1 MSESVKGIVETL
13 SAIDVSEYVKEKN
26 GNKYLPWARCWS
38 IVKSYYPQ
46 SDYFDEVQEIAKEDT
61 YVPRPWF
68 SDGNTAW
75 VRTTVVIKSDTEE
88 IRHTETYPILDLRNK
103 AMPADSITSADFNK
117 SEKRGLTKAVAV
129 ATGLGLHLFYGEDYN
144 EDVAKAMELL
154 DKVDSLAKK
163 KAALS
168 DKAKKQVADLCKEA
182 EKKAFPDIPDDEISG
197 NYKNIEDVDIL
208 SSLERKLMAV
218 RK

>member
-1 MSESVKGIVETL
+1 MSETEKGIVETL

-38 IVKSYYPQ
+38 IVKSYYPR
-46 SDYFDEVQEIAKEDT
+46 SDYFDETQAICLDDRT
-61 YVPRPWF
+61 IPRPWF
-68 SDGNTAW
+68 DDGKTAW

-88 IRHTETYPILDLRNK
+88 IQHTESYPILDPRNK
-103 AMPADSITSADFNK
+103 SMVADSITSADFNK

-144 EDVAKAMELL
+144 EDVTKTMELL
-154 DKVDSLAKK
+154 EKVDALAKK

-168 DKAKKQVADLCKEA
+168 EKAKKQVGDLCKEA
-182 EKKAFPDIPDDEISG
+182 EKKAFPDLPDDEIAG
-197 NYKNIEDVDIL
+197 NYKNIEDADIL
-208 SSLERKLMAV
+208 ASLERKLMAV